1 MKLISDFGQKIFLAV
16 LSFGLPNHEKYW
28 SIYLFSDC
36 SEIIL
41 DCAYTKN
48 FSTFFKTES
57 GRVFLIYI
65 KTYPG
70 ELFPEMHLG
79 KELSIF
85 FLELLELKTRQV
97 FPTTCYVSGWLSWG
111 FFWANSFKHVV
122 FVALCAEN
130 YRICHEKWYLPVQ
143 RNILGKKWEALKI
156 CATFGLPEK
165 ISPPSS
171 KLLFCCPNEYFGK
184 KFFNIFLALE
194 LQKFVLAAKTHQR
207 VVKTTLC

>member
-1 MKLISDFGQKIFLAV
+1 MTLGRKFFWQFCPLDCQIMRNIGQYIFF
-16 LSFGLPNHEKYW
+16 FGLQWNYFGLRLYKE
-28 SIYLFSDC
+28 
-36 SEIIL
+36 
-41 DCAYTKN
+41 

-65 KTYPG
+65 KTYPRQI
-70 ELFPEMHLG
+70 FPEMHLG
-79 KELSIF
+79 KEHSIF

-111 FFWANSFKHVV
+111 FFWGNSFKHVV
-122 FVALCAEN
+122 LVALCAEN

-165 ISPPSS
+165 ISRPLS
-171 KLLFCCPNEYFGK
+171 KLLFYCPNEYFGK
-184 KFFNIFLALE
+184 KPNWKIF
-194 LQKFVLAAKTHQR
+194 
-207 VVKTTLC
+207 